1 MLTIHLTMVQRR
13 NNMTTEERITFE
25 TKYLEILKKQINEGL
40 ELLSNTSI
48 GDSSYKDLVV
58 NINNANNIALQ
69 LDADIKEL
77 TKETT
82 NEEVAQ

>member
-1 MLTIHLTMVQRR
+1 
-13 NNMTTEERITFE
+13 MTLEERIEFE
-25 TKYLEILKKQINEGL
+25 TKYLEILKRQINEGL

-48 GDSSYKDLVV
+48 GDTNYKELVV

-69 LDADIKEL
+69 LDNDIKEL

-82 NEEVAQ
+82 NEEVVK

>member
-1 MLTIHLTMVQRR
+1 
-13 NNMTTEERITFE
+13 MTTEERIAFE
-25 TKYLEILKKQINEGL
+25 TNYLQILKRQINEGL

-48 GDSSYKDLVV
+48 GDASYKDLVV

-69 LDADIKEL
+69 LDADIKDL

-82 NEEVAQ
+82 NEEVSA

>member
-1 MLTIHLTMVQRR
+1 MTI
-13 NNMTTEERITFE
+13 EERIAFE
-25 TKYLEILKKQINEGL
+25 TKYLEILKRQINEGL

-48 GDSSYKDLVV
+48 GDASYKDLVV

-69 LDADIKEL
+69 LDADIKDL

-82 NEEVAQ
+82 NEEISE

>member
-1 MLTIHLTMVQRR
+1 
-13 NNMTTEERITFE
+13 MTNEERVTFE

-48 GDSSYKDLVV
+48 GDSSYKELVV

-77 TKETT
+77 NKETT
-82 NEEVAQ
+82 KEEVSE

>member
-1 MLTIHLTMVQRR
+1 
-13 NNMTTEERITFE
+13 MTTEERIAFE
-25 TKYLEILKKQINEGL
+25 TNYLQILKRQINEGL

-48 GDSSYKDLVV
+48 GDASYKDLVV

-77 TKETT
+77 TEETT
-82 NEEVAQ
+82 NKEASA